1 VSVSLVAGLVGGIG
15 LFLLGMHLMTDG
27 LKLAAGGALAS
38 MLSRWTG
45 TPLRGLLSGALITAI
60 VQSSSAVTVA
70 TIGFVN
76 AGLMRLS
83 QALTVIYGSN
93 VGTTMTGWLVA
104 ILGFHVNVRAFA
116 LPAVGIGM
124 LAQLLGSER
133 RIAAFGRALAGFG
146 VFFLGIE
153 ALKTT
158 FLGLG
163 DRFELSAYAGGG
175 PGDLVLAV
183 GVGFALT
190 LLMQS
195 SSAAIAV
202 VLTAAGGGAL
212 PATTAAAAI
221 VGANVGTTSTAVV
234 SVLGATP
241 NARRVAAGHIA
252 FNVIT
257 GAVALLLLPFI
268 LFGLAYAVREL
279 GLGTGS
285 AALLALF
292 HSTFNVLGVALMWPL
307 RGRLVRWLEHHFR
320 TAEED
325 EARTRYL
332 DRNVLA
338 TPSLAVRALGLE
350 LGRIGGLAR
359 RMGIRSLGEST
370 PDTARL
376 EAERR
381 TLDALVD
388 AVGSFVGTL
397 QRSKLPAELDGALPA
412 ALRVSRYYSEAAELA
427 TLLAAQRRAHT
438 PLGVE
443 KLASE
448 IALFTADVSALLVA
462 ADVGL
467 AGYTPDSC
475 AARLAALEQ
484 EYAALK
490 SNLLQAGTREEVPV
504 RRMVDELDALSN
516 VRRMA
521 QQIERGARHLA
532 DMSARLEEPSGQT
545 PYVPVRESVA

>member
-1 VSVSLVAGLVGGIG
+1 MSVSLIAGLVGGIG

-27 LKLAAGGALAS
+27 LKLAAGGALAN

-83 QALTVIYGSN
+83 NALTVIYGSN

-104 ILGFHVNVRAFA
+104 IVGFHVNVRAFA

-124 LAQLLGSER
+124 LAQLFAGER
-133 RIAAFGRALAGFG
+133 RVGAFGRALAGFG

-163 DRFELSAYAGGG
+163 DRFDLSAFAAAG
-175 PGDLVLAV
+175 PGDVALAA

-212 PATTAAAAI
+212 PLTIAAAAI
-221 VGANVGTTSTAVV
+221 VGGNVGTTSTAAI

-257 GAVALLLLPFI
+257 GVVALALLPFI
-268 LFGLAYAVREL
+268 LFGLAWAARKL
-279 GLGTGS
+279 DIGTGS
-285 AALLALF
+285 ATLLALF
-292 HSTFNVLGVALMWPL
+292 HSIFNVLGVALMWPL
-307 RGRLVRWLEHHFR
+307 RGRLVGFLEERFR
-320 TAEED
+320 TAQED
-325 EARTRYL
+325 EARPRFL

-338 TPSLAVRALGLE
+338 TPPLAVRALGLE
-350 LGRIGGLAR
+350 LGRIGGIAR
-359 RMGIRSLGEST
+359 GMGIRSLSVLS

-376 EAERR
+376 AAERR
-381 TLDALVD
+381 ALDALVD
-388 AVGSFVGTL
+388 VVGSFVASL

-412 ALRVSRYYSEAAELA
+412 ALRVARYYSEAAELA
-427 TLLAAQRRAHT
+427 TLLAAQRRDQTA
-438 PLGVE
+438 LGVE

-448 IALFTADVSALLVA
+448 IALYTADVAALLLA

-467 AGYTPDSC
+467 AVYTPESC
-475 AARLAALEQ
+475 AARLAALED

-490 SNLLQAGTREEVPV
+490 SSLLQAGTREEVPV

-532 DMSARLEEPSGQT
+532 DMAARVEEPET
-545 PYVPVRESVA
+545 PYAPTRESVA